1 MTIFESL
8 KDGINI
14 NLEDTGFD
22 TQILLNMDG
31 IMYTLYQ
38 LGMGTMPIQFTKDM
52 TWEDLSSMVQRPESL
67 PIAKQYMLLRLQ
79 MVVDP
84 PSASQLSNLS
94 TIIKELEWRV
104 KEAFRGVYYDK
115 KIKNSEL
122 PEKE

>member
-14 NLEDTGFD
+14 NIDDTGFD

-38 LGMGTMPIQFTKDM
+38 LGMGKTPIQFTKTM
-52 TWEDLSSMVQRPESL
+52 TWEELSNLIQRPEAL

-104 KEAFRGVYYDK
+104 KESFRGVYYDS
-115 KIKNSEL
+115 KISSDELSE
-122 PEKE
+122 E

>member
-38 LGMGTMPIQFTKDM
+38 LGMGNKPIQFTEKM
-52 TWEDLSSMVQRPESL
+52 TWEELSNLIQRPEAL
-67 PIAKQYMLLRLQ
+67 PIVKQYMLLRLQ

-104 KEAFRGVYYDK
+104 KEAFRGVHYDS
-115 KIKNSEL
+115 KISNNELSE
-122 PEKE
+122 EE